1 MFGPTVLISVIVLG
15 YTIYVARRTDY
26 TAVCKQIDTSAPSVT
41 VYYPGSPSQSS
52 SNVVLNR
59 GSRIPRL

>member
-1 MFGPTVLISVIVLG
+1 MFGLTVLISVIVLG

-26 TAVCKQIDTSAPSVT
+26 AAVCKQIGTSAPSVT
-41 VYYPGSPSQSS
+41 VYYPGSASRSS
-52 SNVVLNR
+52 SSVVLNR